1 VIAIFLMDCRVM
13 PDQVRQAAMTKRN
26 WDMRFHHARLRV
38 VLLLT
43 APLLAGCLERGEPL
57 PMSSVK
63 TEDDDMYCRAGGK
76 NAPGSP
82 DYVYCRKDRDAQRNA
97 AVVRADKKQQDLGE
111 YMLNNPR

>member
-1 VIAIFLMDCRVM
+1 MDCRVK
-13 PDQVRQAAMTKRN
+13 PGNDESEP
-26 WDMRFHHARLRV
+26 DMRFHLARLHLA
-38 VLLLT
+38 LLLA

-57 PMSSVK
+57 PLSSVR

-82 DYVYCRKDRDAQRNA
+82 DYVYCRRDRDAQRNA

-111 YMLNNPR
+111 YMLNHPSNPGRLQ